1 LKRVKD
7 PFQRPVFGPAVD
19 SDVDGM
25 LEAEGFR
32 ERPPFTAVFTD
43 IDDGVKKPTAI
54 DFYISPLFR
63 EKGNN
68 FFPLFLS

>member
-1 LKRVKD
+1 M
-7 PFQRPVFGPAVD
+7 PGT
-19 SDVDGM
+19 
-25 LEAEGFR
+25 EGFR

-43 IDDGVKKPTAI
+43 IDDGVKEPAAI